1 MKYEIMVIL
10 NPKQT
15 DKEIE
20 KLLKEVKDT
29 LTENKFTIVD
39 EDIWGMRDLAY
50 QICGNTRGYYVVML
64 FTGEPSGVVAV
75 HKDLTLMNGL
85 VRYMLTKVHEDYVLM
100 RYEGALMMAKT
111 AAKLSSPAEELNK
124 KVRSSRKKSDV
135 LVATPSKEE
144 KAKAD
149 EKTAEKTEELDEKL
163 KAIIE
168 DKDIL

>member
-50 QICGNTRGYYVVML
+50 LIRGNSRGYYAVL
-64 FTGEPSGVVAV
+64 ILTGEPAGMAAV
-75 HKDLTLMNGL
+75 HKDLTLTPGL
-85 VRYMLTKVHEDYVLM
+85 VRYMATKVPDDYVLM

-124 KVRSSRKKSDV
+124 KVRSSHKRS
-135 LVATPSKEE
+135 EE
-144 KAKAD
+144 PKAKPTAETE
-149 EKTAEKTEELDEKL
+149 EKTAKKTEELDEKL

>member
-1 MKYEIMVIL
+1 MTIL

-20 KLLKEVKDT
+20 KLLKELKQT
-29 LTENKFTIVD
+29 LTENDYTVVD

-50 QICGNTRGYYVVML
+50 AIRGNTRGYYVVL
-64 FTGEPSGVVAV
+64 NFTGEPAGLPEVQ
-75 HKDLTLMNGL
+75 KDLTLMPG
-85 VRYMLTKVHEDYVLM
+85 VIRFMATKVPDDYVLM

-111 AAKLSSPAEELNK
+111 AAAKLSSPAEELSK
-124 KVRSSRKKSDV
+124 KVRSSRKKSD
-135 LVATPSKEE
+135 AKDEPKAEE
-144 KAKAD
+144 NTS
-149 EKTAEKTEELDEKL
+149 EKPEELDEKL

>member
-1 MKYEIMVIL
+1 MVIL

-29 LTENKFTIVD
+29 ITENKFTIVD

-50 QICGNTRGYYVVML
+50 LIRGNNRGYYVVL
-64 FTGEPSGVVAV
+64 NFTGEPAGVPPI
-75 HKDLTLMNGL
+75 HKDLPLMPGL
-85 VRYMLTKVHEDYVLM
+85 VRYMLTKVPDDYVLL
-100 RYEGALMMAKT
+100 RHEGALMMGKT
-111 AAKLSSPAEELNK
+111 AAAKLSSPAEELNK
-124 KVRSSRKKSDV
+124 KVRSSHKRSEK
-135 LVATPSKEE
+135 KEE
-144 KAKAD
+144 AKPTPESE
-149 EKTAEKTEELDEKL
+149 EKTAQKTEELDEKL